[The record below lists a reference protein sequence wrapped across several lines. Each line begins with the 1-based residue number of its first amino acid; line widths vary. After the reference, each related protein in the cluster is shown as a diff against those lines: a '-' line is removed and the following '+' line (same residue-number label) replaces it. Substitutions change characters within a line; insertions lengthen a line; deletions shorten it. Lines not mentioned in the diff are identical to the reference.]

1 MERVWLPVAPLL
13 TFTNFS
19 GRLGRRAFGGA
30 LLIGAAALAV
40 GRLMDWLVFAS
51 MPRPLPAYFVA
62 IIGVWLAIA
71 LPSLCA
77 RRLRDAGLGR
87 SQALFLLLIP
97 PIGWPGLACLLT
109 RPTRDR
115 PTNDGRC

>member
-1 MERVWLPVAPLL
+1 MSVYGASATRDRHGWFLGL
-13 TFTNFS
+13 TGTQ
-19 GRLGRRAFGGA
+19 LA
-30 LLIGAAALAV
+30 LLLVAAA
-40 GRLMDWLVFAS
+40 
-51 MPRPLPAYFVA
+51 P
-62 IIGVWLAIA
+62 VWLAMA